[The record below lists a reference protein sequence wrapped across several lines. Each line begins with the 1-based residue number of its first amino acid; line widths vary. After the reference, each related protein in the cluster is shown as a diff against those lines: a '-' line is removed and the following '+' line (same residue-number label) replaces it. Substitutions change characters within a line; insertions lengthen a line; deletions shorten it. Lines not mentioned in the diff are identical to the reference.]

1 MGEGAAWA
9 RGPEVENR
17 VCPELAGAGTLEVG
31 WAGLDQEDVE
41 CLGVFSSY
49 SSVDLWYLLFSLGN
63 RQITPIPSCLSK
75 PPLCLSLPLSPC
87 PSSPP
92 HPPRVTTFCKDPLA
106 LLHLS

>member
-49 SSVDLWYLLFSLGN
+49 SSVEICGIY
-63 RQITPIPSCLSK
+63 CLVWEIGRSHLSHHACRNHRCAF
-75 PPLCLSLPLSPC
+75 LCLSLSV
-87 PSSPP
+87 PP
-92 HPPRVTTFCKDPLA
+92 PPPTP
-106 LLHLS
+106 HG